1 MTTNRVLSSRVARHL
16 AVAGACIAS
25 ALPAEGAIIHW
36 ADANL
41 IIPANIDGLYINVE
55 NRTFGSAGS
64 SVAGWDINPYSAT
77 SLTWFNATGTGML
90 RYPGATTGSAGS
102 LPIGAVVGA
111 TGSFGSGA
119 VVVGAAPGNWSLNAS
134 NYFGFRFV
142 ASDGATKY
150 GWGRFVVGAAIN
162 GADRMI
168 AELAYEDSGAPIAVG
183 SGGCTSTW
191 YRDIDGD
198 GRGVQADGMTY
209 ACAAPTGYAATNGD
223 NCPTVFNPSQ
233 LDSDGDGIGNLC
245 DGPVGDLNAD
255 GIVNASDLPL
265 LLNAWGGT
273 GPLSA
278 DLNDDGVVNAQDF
291 SILLGNWGTTG

>member
-64 SVAGWDINPYSAT
+64 SVAGWDINPYSAN

-168 AELAYEDSGAPIAVG
+168 AELAYDDSGAPILIAPCAQV
-183 SGGCTSTW
+183 W

-198 GRGVQADGMTY
+198 GYGSAADGTMMS
-209 ACAAPTGYAATNGD
+209 CAQTTGYSPASGD
-223 NCPTVFNPSQ
+223 NCPSIPNPNQ
-233 LDSDGDGIGNLC
+233 ADANANGVGDVC
-245 DGPVGDLNAD
+245 EFARGDLNLD
-255 GIVNASDLPL
+255 GIVNASDVPL
-265 LLNAWGGT
+265 FFNAWGST
-273 GPLSA
+273 GASPA
-278 DLNDDGVVNAQDF
+278 DFNFDGVVNAADF
-291 SILLGNWGTTG
+291 SILLGNWGTTP